1 MNFLHHKIKTILI
14 SGAVIIALG
23 IGAVALKDRIESSA
37 ETSVSEDVLVVS
49 EKSAETVTD
58 GSRNVDSI
66 SEENKSE
73 KTDIDTDINEKNAT
87 ENTGLTLGSDDTL
100 NKNEE
105 SGKTVDEAEK
115 ITEAGQKPELEGTG
129 TTDDEQKPDGE
140 GQGTADNNGNLTG
153 EEQETAG
160 DNSNPTGEDQETADN
175 NGNLTAEGQK
185 PENDNRNLTGEGKNT
200 AGEGQ
205 NEDNEYLDDTLSEN
219 TDNGNSPDTL
229 CSIPLGDDDERYL
242 FITGDVKKKYYID
255 HMPAGYRYDAE
266 AHEKMTTITVP
277 VWKLND
283 DWTRRESEMKLTIN
297 SLLADEVQAIFEEI
311 YALDIQFP
319 VKYMVGYN
327 YRKVGGVGLVDSTL
341 MSAHA
346 FGVAIDINPDDY
358 DNDYYLGKGND
369 LRNRNNPYCIPDEV
383 IDIFKSHGWYW
394 GGDFNICADTMHFQY
409 FGLDFLEY
417 EVENPEEPF
426 PILMYGGEE
435 MNSVIISNMQ
445 QRLVKLGY
453 LAKVTRKFDKAT
465 DEAVRAFQEAEGM
478 DVDGI
483 VDYETWERLINLT
496 HMMEYVF

>member
-1 MNFLHHKIKTILI
+1 MQL
-14 SGAVIIALG
+14 
-23 IGAVALKDRIESSA
+23 
-37 ETSVSEDVLVVS
+37 
-49 EKSAETVTD
+49 
-58 GSRNVDSI
+58 DSI
-66 SEENKSE
+66 SEGNKSE

-87 ENTGLTLGSDDTL
+87 ENTGLTLSSDDTL

-129 TTDDEQKPDGE
+129 TNDDEQKPDGE
-140 GQGTADNNGNLTG
+140 GQGTADDNSNLTG
-153 EEQETAG
+153 EEQGTAG
-160 DNSNPTGEDQETADN
+160 DNRNLTGEGQETEGDNRNLTGEGQETADD

-185 PENDNRNLTGEGKNT
+185 AENDNRNLTGEGKNT

-327 YRKVGGVGLVDSTL
+327 YRKVGE
-341 MSAHA
+341 
-346 FGVAIDINPDDY
+346 
-358 DNDYYLGKGND
+358 
-369 LRNRNNPYCIPDEV
+369 C
-383 IDIFKSHGWYW
+383 W
-394 GGDFNICADTMHFQY
+394 C
-409 FGLDFLEY
+409 
-417 EVENPEEPF
+417 
-426 PILMYGGEE
+426 
-435 MNSVIISNMQ
+435 
-445 QRLVKLGY
+445 
-453 LAKVTRKFDKAT
+453 
-465 DEAVRAFQEAEGM
+465 
-478 DVDGI
+478 
-483 VDYETWERLINLT
+483 
-496 HMMEYVF
+496 

>member
-140 GQGTADNNGNLTG
+140 GQGTAGDNSNLTS

-160 DNSNPTGEDQETADN
+160 DN
-175 NGNLTAEGQK
+175 GNLTA
-185 PENDNRNLTGEGKNT
+185 EGKNT

-417 EVENPEEPF
+417 EAENPEEPF

-435 MNSVIISNMQ
+435 MNNVIISNMQ

>member
-49 EKSAETVTD
+49 EKSTETVTD
-58 GSRNVDSI
+58 GSRNVVRI
-66 SEENKSE
+66 SEGNKSE

-87 ENTGLTLGSDDTL
+87 ENTGLTLSSDDTL

-105 SGKTVDEAEK
+105 RGKTVDEAEK

-129 TTDDEQKPDGE
+129 TNDDEQKPDGE
-140 GQGTADNNGNLTG
+140 GQGTADDNSNLTG
-153 EEQETAG
+153 EGQETAG
-160 DNSNPTGEDQETADN
+160 DNSNPTGEDQETAGDN
-175 NGNLTAEGQK
+175 G
-185 PENDNRNLTGEGKNT
+185 NLTGEGKNT

-205 NEDNEYLDDTLSEN
+205 NEDDEYLDDTLSEN

-417 EVENPEEPF
+417 EAENPEEPF

-435 MNSVIISNMQ
+435 MNNVIISNMQ